1 MSKALGAYGGFIS
14 TTKEI
19 IKKIREKSSVYI
31 GSTSLPPPI
40 VSAGCSSIKILKQHP
55 ELRSRLFK
63 NASYIRQEIKKMN
76 FLTTPDNTPI
86 IPIFFNSHENAIRL
100 SEYLKENNIIVPY
113 IKYPVKMDKFLV
125 RLTVSAIH
133 TKDQIENLL
142 ELLKKWRDKHGIG

>member
-1 MSKALGAYGGFIS
+1 
-14 TTKEI
+14 
-19 IKKIREKSSVYI
+19 
-31 GSTSLPPPI
+31 
-40 VSAGCSSIKILKQHP
+40 
-55 ELRSRLFK
+55 
-63 NASYIRQEIKKMN
+63 MN

-86 IPIFFNSHENAIRL
+86 IPLFFNSQENAIRL

-142 ELLKKWRDKHGIG
+142 KLLKKWRDKHGID